1 MNEFLQFGWT
11 NHMATTLRKAN
22 LLKAMLVRGLF
33 QTQSLESTPE
43 ILLRLGLTE
52 PGHKIGKE
60 T

>member
-22 LLKAMLVRGLF
+22 LLKDRLGRGLF
-33 QTQSLESTPE
+33 QTQSQESIPE

-52 PGHKIGKE
+52 PGHKVGEE